1 MSGDPLKDE
10 INKTREIALTR
21 RTRPRAEISN
31 VCGNTYRV
39 SLVVRESVSV
49 FSLGDAFFIV
59 NDPEIRA
66 RHPNDYNP
74 RKHNP
79 LISVS
84 RDKIRL
90 AMQFIK
96 KNLYYLADY
105 ICIKKKKNC
114 KCIYYTIH
122 SLGKALQK
130 ILGHVGP

>member
-1 MSGDPLKDE
+1 MSGDSLKDE
-10 INKTREIALTR
+10 INKTREIALAEQNET
-21 RTRPRAEISN
+21 EISN
-31 VCGNTYRV
+31 VRGNTYRG

-74 RKHNP
+74 HKRNP

-90 AMQFIK
+90 AIQFIK
-96 KNLYYLADY
+96 K
-105 ICIKKKKNC
+105 KK
-114 KCIYYTIH
+114 
-122 SLGKALQK
+122 S
-130 ILGHVGP
+130 ILPR